1 MSIAVA
7 DQPQLEAALF
17 KDALHGQ
24 KIVVTRPQNQAAGL
38 CERIRAIGGVPVWFP
53 TIHIEALEDNAEL
66 DAALAKLDQFD
77 LAIFIS
83 SNAVACTW
91 ARLPAGWPQA
101 LSAAA
106 TGPGTAGAL
115 TERGVASVIAPPAQ
129 FDSEGL
135 IAELDRLG
143 LAPRNVLILKGEG
156 GREWLADTL
165 RARGARVECV
175 ASYRRVRAETDV
187 NIIGRLVQAKE
198 LAGVVVASSEG
209 GDHLMEMLG
218 AHAQVWLME
227 VPVFVPHARIAERMR
242 AHGLQQVILTSG
254 GDSGLI
260 AGIAA
265 HFGKRA

>member
-38 CERIRAIGGVPVWFP
+38 AERIRAIGGVPVWFP

-66 DAALAKLDQFD
+66 DAALGRLEQFD

-91 ARLPAGWPQA
+91 VRLPAGWPNGLA
-101 LSAAA
+101 AAA
-106 TGPGTAGAL
+106 TGPGTASAL
-115 TERGVASVIAPPAQ
+115 TQRGVARVIVPPTQ

-135 IAELDRLG
+135 VAELDSLG
-143 LAPRNVLILKGEG
+143 IAPKNVLIFKGEV

-175 ASYRRVRAETDV
+175 ASYRRVRADTDV
-187 NIIGRLVQAKE
+187 GILERLVQAKE
-198 LAGVVVASSEG
+198 LAGMVVASSEG
-209 GDHLMEMLG
+209 GDYLIDMLG
-218 AHAQVWLME
+218 ANALPWLTD

-242 AHGLQQVILTSG
+242 GHGLKQVVLTAG
-254 GDSGLI
+254 GDGGLI

-265 HFGKRA
+265 HFARRK